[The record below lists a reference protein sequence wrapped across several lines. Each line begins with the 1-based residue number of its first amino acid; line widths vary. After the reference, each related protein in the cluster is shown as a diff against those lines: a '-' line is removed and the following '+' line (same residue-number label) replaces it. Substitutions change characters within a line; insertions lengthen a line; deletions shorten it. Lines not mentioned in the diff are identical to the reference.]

1 MNKQIQTFIPL
12 CDAIGKLFYPNVE
25 VVLHDLK
32 TQKLLHIVNAFS
44 KREVGDSMINDVKD
58 FSSLKDDIV
67 GPYNKTNI
75 DGAKLKTVSTLI
87 RDENKNP
94 IGIICINFKIEV
106 FENMYDSL
114 KMLLNINQEPQP
126 QALFSQDW
134 KEHTLTCIN
143 KYLKEHRLKLKDL
156 KIKEKKELIFYLNS
170 EGIFS
175 IRNVV
180 SYLCEILDIS
190 RATIYKWLKENNLN

>member
-44 KREVGDSMINDVKD
+44 KREVGDAMINDVKD

-143 KYLKEHRLKLKDL
+143 KYLKENRLKLKDL

>member
-1 MNKQIQTFIPL
+1 MNKQLEIFIPL
-12 CDAIGKLFYPNVE
+12 CNSIGKLFYPNVE

-32 TQKLLHIVNAFS
+32 TQKLVHIINPFS
-44 KREVGDSMINDVKD
+44 KREIGDKMINDVKD
-58 FSSLKDDIV
+58 IDSLTEDIV

-75 DGAKLKTVSTLI
+75 DGAKLKTVSTIL
-87 RDENKNP
+87 RDSNKKA
-94 IGIICINFKIEV
+94 IGIICINFKTEV
-106 FENMYDSL
+106 FDTMYESL
-114 KMLLNINQEPQP
+114 KGFLNIEEPKEKP

-134 KEHTLTCIN
+134 EEHTLSTIN
-143 KYLKEHRLKLKDL
+143 TYLKLHSLKLEEL
-156 KIKEKKELIFYLNS
+156 KIKDKKELIVYLNN

-190 RATIYKWLKENNLN
+190 RATIYKYLKECK

>member
-1 MNKQIQTFIPL
+1 MNKQLETFTPL

-25 VVLHDLK
+25 VVLHDLE
-32 TQKLLHIVNAFS
+32 TQKLVHIVNAFS
-44 KREVGDSMINDVKD
+44 KREIGDKMINDVKD
-58 FSSLKDDIV
+58 INSLKEDIV

-75 DGAKLKTVSTLI
+75 DGKKLKTVSTIL
-87 RDENKNP
+87 RDTNKKA

-106 FENMYDSL
+106 FETMYDSL
-114 KMLLNINQEPQP
+114 KMLLNIEKNEEQP

-134 KEHTLTCIN
+134 KEHTHNTIN
-143 KYLKEHRLKLKDL
+143 KYLETNNLVLEEL
-156 KIKEKKELIFYLNS
+156 KIKEKKELIIYLNN

-180 SYLCEILDIS
+180 TYLCEVLDIS
-190 RATIYKWLKENNLN
+190 RATIYKWLKEIK

>member
-1 MNKQIQTFIPL
+1 MNKQLETFLPL

-44 KREVGDSMINDVKD
+44 KREIGDKMINDVKD
-58 FSSLKDDIV
+58 IDSLTQDIV

-75 DGAKLKTVSTLI
+75 DGKSLKSVSVIL
-87 RDENKNP
+87 RDTNKNP

-106 FENMYDSL
+106 FESMYDSL
-114 KMLLNINQEPQP
+114 KSLLNIEETQKQP

-134 KEHTLTCIN
+134 KEHTHTTIN
-143 KYLKEHRLKLKDL
+143 KYLHEKNLILEEL
-156 KIKEKKELIFYLNS
+156 KIKEKKELIIYLNS

-180 SYLCEILDIS
+180 TYLCEVLDIS
-190 RATIYKWLKENNLN
+190 RATIYKWLKEIK